1 MSADEAGEAAA
12 ISATNGDSRDIT
24 TIATPG
30 KRKRSTQDD
39 PSSSA
44 PRDRA
49 NLHETLSNLTRLLL
63 KHDSEL
69 KLLSCP
75 FPASTAKPRT
85 KRAKVSGDQDTS
97 NIQTRVNSD
106 RYSTL
111 QEFLHDIERASAAVI
126 ERNQG
131 QTNGTRDDGAPLTE
145 VVNQIAAFKKHMNS
159 LVGQTFV
166 NQAEI
171 KTEAMEDDDDS
182 STDLH
187 AINFCTREDKHAL
200 TLFGNPAHPRQL
212 FSSLQKSMKVPLQS
226 ESGPEKFVEVQEE
239 LRDTALPNGITTTKV
254 APFNLAA
261 ASLPKRTFGEV
272 FAPRPTLPQLEPP
285 RKRSHRSSSVSWID
299 RFDAT
304 FDSKSFLGERSNYCL
319 APLPSTQWV
328 QYGGITSSPAYWD
341 RVEKQHTD
349 SDIVHKSGDP
359 ALWSGID
366 SSALQGVFSSFAP
379 SFDSSNSIVQ
389 QDSKNMVWWGQ
400 RGANRLS
407 TLLCIPFGGES
418 KQDGTTAQP
427 GNIGDLDESSLEE
440 MVKSFNPDDFAQD
453 ITQLDVKTADDP
465 ESREIKEML
474 GDISGLLDTLSS
486 YQRIRNLDQP
496 ASFPNHQESETN
508 GTPAPDSTDEN
519 TPSDAEYSVYETL
532 KSSLVAIISTLPP
545 YAVAKLDGHKLSELN
560 ISQKILIDTP
570 DYNGTMEKDDFTLSQ
585 ERAAALMAA
594 TSAANRNSTPSSQR
608 PPNYQGSQPSYSQ
621 RAFASNARLS
631 QSQPGFQG
639 APQQVRQPSAPSTYT
654 QAYGVGR
661 PPSTPSQQ
669 RPGHPSQYSQP
680 SQGQY
685 QRPAPNGYYSAQQ
698 GQPSQ
703 GTLQPYTT
711 RPSQPGFNA
720 TPQGRTPYT
729 PAGSAQ
735 PQRVQYPNQTPSQG
749 GFAANSAAAAAAAT
763 HARSAAEQAALMDRN
778 KAQLAAQQTRHSP
791 STPQPL
797 GLESQEGSA
806 TPGSRQNGTPA

>member
-1 MSADEAGEAAA
+1 MSADEAGETAA
-12 ISATNGDSRDIT
+12 ISATNGDSHDT
-24 TIATPG
+24 TMIATPG

-39 PSSSA
+39 SSSSA

-49 NLHETLSNLTRLLL
+49 KLHETLRNLIRLLL
-63 KHDSEL
+63 KHDTEL
-69 KLLSCP
+69 QLLSCP
-75 FPASTAKPRT
+75 FPTSTTKPRT

-111 QEFLHDIERASAAVI
+111 QEFLSDIERASAAVI

-131 QTNGTRDDGAPLTE
+131 QVNGTKDDSAPLTE
-145 VVNQIAAFKKHMNS
+145 VVNKIAAFKKHMNS
-159 LVGQTFV
+159 LVGQVFV

-171 KTEAMEDDDDS
+171 KTEAMEDDDDD

-226 ESGPEKFVEVQEE
+226 DSGPEKFVEVQEE
-239 LRDTALPNGITTTKV
+239 LRETSLPNGITTTKV
-254 APFNLAA
+254 APYNLAA

-272 FAPRPTLPQLEPP
+272 FAPRESLPPLEPP
-285 RKRSHRSSSVSWID
+285 RKRSHRSSSVTWID

-304 FDSKSFLGERSNYCL
+304 FDSKAFLGERSNYCL
-319 APLPSTQWV
+319 APLPSTQWI

-359 ALWSGID
+359 ALWTGID

-389 QDSKNMVWWGQ
+389 HDSKNMVWWGQ
-400 RGANRLS
+400 RGASRLS
-407 TLLCIPFGGES
+407 TLLSIPFDGEA

-427 GNIGDLDESSLEE
+427 GNIGELDESALDE
-440 MVKSFNPDDFAQD
+440 MVKSFNPEDFAQD
-453 ITQLDVKTADDP
+453 ITQIDVKPEDDL
-465 ESREIKEML
+465 ESREIKDML
-474 GDISGLLDTLSS
+474 DDISGLLDTLSS

-496 ASFPNHQESETN
+496 VSPPTRQDSEAN
-508 GTPAPDSTDEN
+508 ETPAPDASDLS
-519 TPSDAEYSVYETL
+519 TPSDAEFSVYDTL

-545 YAVAKLDGHKLSELN
+545 YAVAKLDGHQLSELN
-560 ISQKILIDTP
+560 ISQKILVDTP

-594 TSAANRNSTPSSQR
+594 TTAANRNSTPSAPR
-608 PPNYQGSQPSYSQ
+608 PPNYQGSQSGYNQ

-631 QSQPGFQG
+631 QSQPGFQVT
-639 APQQVRQPSAPSTYT
+639 PQHVRQSSAQTTYT
-654 QAYGVGR
+654 QAYGSGR
-661 PPSTPSQQ
+661 PPSTPGQQ
-669 RPGHPSQYSQP
+669 RPGHPSQYSQS
-680 SQGQY
+680 SQGTQY
-685 QRPAPNGYYSAQQ
+685 QRPAPNGYYAAQQ
-698 GQPSQ
+698 GQSSQ
-703 GTLQPYTT
+703 GTPQPYTA
-711 RPSQPGFNA
+711 RPGQPGFNA
-720 TPQGRTPYT
+720 TPQARTPYT
-729 PAGSAQ
+729 PAGSTQ
-735 PQRVQYPNQTPSQG
+735 PQRVQYSNQTPSQA
-749 GFAANSAAAAAAAT
+749 GFAANSAAAAT
-763 HARSAAEQAALMDRN
+763 YARSAAEQAALMDRN

-791 STPQPL
+791 STPQPQ
-797 GLESQEGSA
+797 GLESQEDSA